1 TEDDRTIFKTLENMN
16 YIVLVNKVD
25 LDNKLDIEEV
35 NELTQGHAVI
45 TTSIVNDEGIDQLEK
60 ALSDLFFTTKDVDND
75 TAYVSNVRHIQRFKQ
90 SKPALEEGREALEM
104 AVPIDMVQIDV
115 RRRWELLGEIVGDTA
130 SDSLI
135 DQLFSQF
142 CLGK

>member
-1 TEDDRTIFKTLENMN
+1 IYILVKRETKLIVEKMSDDKSRKILAEADLVIFMLNNNETLTEDDRTIFKTLENMN

-60 ALSDLFFTTKDVDND
+60 ALSD
-75 TAYVSNVRHIQRFKQ
+75 
-90 SKPALEEGREALEM
+90 
-104 AVPIDMVQIDV
+104 
-115 RRRWELLGEIVGDTA
+115 
-130 SDSLI
+130 
-135 DQLFSQF
+135 
-142 CLGK
+142 

>member
-1 TEDDRTIFKTLENMN
+1 ENMN

-60 ALSDLFFTTKDVDND
+60 ALSDLFFTTKGVDND
-75 TAYVSNVRHIQRFKQ
+75 TARVSNVRHIHLLIQ
-90 SKPALEEGREALEM
+90 SKTCLEEAREAVDE
-104 AVPIDMVQIDV
+104 AVPIEIGHIDV
-115 RRRWELLGEIVGDTA
+115 RRSWEFLAAIVRDTA
-130 SDSLI
+130 SD
-135 DQLFSQF
+135 
-142 CLGK
+142 

>member
-1 TEDDRTIFKTLENMN
+1 MEDYMINFNTIENMN

-60 ALSDLFFTTKDVDND
+60 ALSDLFFTTKGVDND
-75 TAYVSNVRHIQRFKQ
+75 TAYVSNVRHIHLLKQ
-90 SKPALEEGREALEM
+90 SKTALEEAREALEM
-104 AVPIDMVQIDV
+104 AVPMDMVQIRSEE
-115 RRRWELLGEIVGDTA
+115 RRVGKEGM
-130 SDSLI
+130 
-135 DQLFSQF
+135 QR
-142 CLGK
+142 

>member
-1 TEDDRTIFKTLENMN
+1 DRSRKILAEADLVLFMLNNNETLTEDDRTIFKTLENMN

-60 ALSDLFFTTKDVDND
+60 ESIMILHMYRMYAIFI
-75 TAYVSNVRHIQRFKQ
+75 Y
-90 SKPALEEGREALEM
+90 
-104 AVPIDMVQIDV
+104 
-115 RRRWELLGEIVGDTA
+115 
-130 SDSLI
+130 
-135 DQLFSQF
+135 
-142 CLGK
+142 